1 MAWVVDTCIL
11 IDVLEDDPEF
21 GRSSALALDSLA
33 DDGLVVCP
41 LTYAELAP
49 AFQGKVALQEEFLQ
63 GVGVDFRQDW
73 TWADTLR
80 AHQAWHRFIEQRRTH
95 SLPRRPLA
103 PLVDVLIGAF
113 ASRYQGLVTRNAGDF
128 ASIFPE
134 MDLKG
139 PA

>member
-11 IDVLEDDPEF
+11 IDVLEDDPQF

-33 DDGLVVCP
+33 ADGLVVCP

-49 AFQGKVALQEEFLQ
+49 AFQGKMALQDEFLH

-80 AHQAWHRFIEQRRTH
+80 AHAAWHSFIERRRAH
-95 SLPRRPLA
+95 AQPRRPLA
-103 PLVDVLIGAF
+103 DILIGAF

-128 ASIFPE
+128 AAIFPE
-134 MDLKG
+134 MSLKE